1 MTALDI
7 IVLFLIGAGAVFGFM
22 RGFVQE
28 ALSLIAWVLIIA
40 AVRLFHAPVAD
51 WLTEPVGNEAG
62 AAVLA
67 FLAILVVTYALGK
80 AIAKGIG
87 SMSRQSVLGPID
99 RVLGFGFG
107 MVKGLIGATLIF
119 VLLVMGYETIFGGD
133 AERPDWMTQSRTYP
147 LLNASG
153 DAMSSFIR
161 ERREGGQDASDEVN
175 ARQQEEADE
184 PAPQ

>member
-7 IVLFLIGAGAVFGFM
+7 IVLFLLGAGAIFGFL

-28 ALSLIAWVLIIA
+28 ALSLISWLLIIVA
-40 AVRLFHAPVAD
+40 IRVLHGPV
-51 WLTEPVGNEAG
+51 TEMLASSVGTEAG

-67 FLAILVVTYALGK
+67 FLAISIVTYALGK
-80 AIAKGIG
+80 WISKSIG
-87 SMSRQSVLGPID
+87 SKSRGSVLGPID

-107 MVKGLIGATLIF
+107 AIKGLIGATLIF
-119 VLLVMGYETIFGGD
+119 LFLVMAYETIYGGK
-133 AERPDWMTQSRTYP
+133 AKRPHWMTESRTYP

-161 ERREGGQDASDEVN
+161 ERRDGDKADAN
-175 ARQQEEADE
+175 ADTAPN
-184 PAPQ
+184 PAG